1 MGPNGRGRDNHGLE
15 LPTQV
20 PDRGEYVKLP
30 GTDLKER
37 LADVPSADGWDAP
50 GKAPAPGFFEATRGR
65 KIAAPVFSEPQPL

>member
-30 GTDLKER
+30 GTDLKGR
-37 LADVPSADGWDAP
+37 LADVPSAYRWDAR
-50 GKAPAPGFFEATRGR
+50 GKAPTRVFFEATRGR
-65 KIAAPVFSEPQPL
+65 KIAASVFSEPQPL